1 MSANSYIDFK
11 RDKTHKS
18 QYKYVYKY
26 VSRKDGE
33 VKWMARVHSDFNNG
47 NTKDYDTE
55 REAAKAVDVFL
66 LNQGKEPVNILVR
79 K

>member
-1 MSANSYIDFK
+1 MSVNGYNDLK

-33 VKWMARVHSDFNNG
+33 VKWIARFYSTFNGG
-47 NTKDYDTE
+47 NAKGYDTE
-55 REAAKAVDVFL
+55 REAAKAVDVYL
-66 LNQGKEPVNILVR
+66 LNQGKQPVNILV
-79 K
+79 KK

>member
-1 MSANSYIDFK
+1 MSVNGYNDFK

-18 QYKYVYKY
+18 KFKYVYKY

-33 VKWMARVHSDFNNG
+33 VKWTARFYSDFNNG
-47 NTKDYDTE
+47 NAKQYNTE

-66 LNQGKEPVNILVR
+66 LNQGKQPVNILV
-79 K
+79 KK